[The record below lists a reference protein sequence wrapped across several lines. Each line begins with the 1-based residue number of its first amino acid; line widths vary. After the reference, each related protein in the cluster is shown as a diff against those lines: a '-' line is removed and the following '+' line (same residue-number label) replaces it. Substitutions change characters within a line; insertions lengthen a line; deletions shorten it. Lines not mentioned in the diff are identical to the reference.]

1 MFTEGS
7 FFFLMKQIIQTNK
20 HYEKDIQFIARA

>member
-1 MFTEGS
+1 MFTEV

-20 HYEKDIQFIARA
+20 NYEKDIQFITRA